1 MNKGKDFEA
10 LVALVEKAV
19 HNLPGVEVL
28 HDVKLPT
35 KYAGERQI
43 DIVLKENRGRFT
55 YLTIIECKNTN
66 TKVTVNTVGAF
77 KELKESVNAHQG
89 IIVSAA
95 GFQSGA
101 LLSAKDENIH
111 LYQLSQVKEIEEHL
125 QQQRFMMYE
134 LKHTSKLVT
143 IKYREKKPI
152 NQDVTL
158 YTELFSPI
166 INRKVSIVDIAQHL
180 LNKVQGTITDTLV
193 TKITDPLVPQ
203 ITKGISEI
211 KINFPTPIIY
221 AKDNSFTEIIG
232 FDAELETEM
241 FTAPA
246 ETKNISEYKDV
257 VQKKT
262 FALVYEVEYDGKTYK
277 LLNPKK

>member
-35 KYAGERQI
+35 KYGGERQVY
-43 DIVLKENRGRFT
+43 IVLKENRGRFT
-55 YLTIIECKNTN
+55 YLTIIQCKNTN
-66 TKVTVNTVGAF
+66 TKVTVNTVGTF

-101 LLSAKDENIH
+101 LLSAKKENIH
-111 LYQLSQVKEIEEHL
+111 LYQLSQVKELEEHL
-125 QQQRFMMYE
+125 QQRRFIMYE

-158 YTELFSPI
+158 YTELFSPLL
-166 INRKVSIVDIAQHL
+166 NRKVSIVDIAQHF
-180 LNKVQGTITDTLV
+180 LNRVQGMITDTLV

-203 ITKGISEI
+203 ITIGISEI
-211 KINFPTPIIY
+211 KINFPTPVIF

-241 FTAPA
+241 FTAPT
-246 ETKNISEYKDV
+246 EIKNISEYKDV

>member
-10 LVALVEKAV
+10 LVTLIERAV

-35 KYAGERQI
+35 KYGGERQI
-43 DIVLKENRGRFT
+43 DIVLKEIRGRFT

-66 TKVTVNTVGAF
+66 AKVTLNTVGAF
-77 KELKESVNAHQG
+77 KELKDSVSAHQG

-101 LLSAKDENIH
+101 FLSAKEQNIF
-111 LYQLSQVKEIEEHL
+111 LYQLSQIKELEEHL
-125 QQQRFMMYE
+125 QSKRFIIYE
-134 LKHTSKLVT
+134 LKHTSRSIT
-143 IKYREKKPI
+143 IMYREKKPI

-158 YTELFSPI
+158 YTELFSPVL
-166 INRKVSIVDIAQHL
+166 NRKVSIVEIAEDL
-180 LNKVQGTITDTLV
+180 LNRMKSNIADNLV
-193 TKITDPLVPQ
+193 SKIYNPLVPQ
-203 ITKGISEI
+203 VIIGNSEI
-211 KINFPTPIIY
+211 KLNFPTSIIF

-232 FDAELETEM
+232 FDAEIETQM
-241 FTAPA
+241 STAPT

-257 VQKKT
+257 VQQKT

-277 LLNPKK
+277 LLQPKK